1 MASEKFKEKYI
12 LETTLGS
19 FNLNL
24 KLATKIIGG
33 IMKIVIVGL
42 GVIGG
47 GYAMALKEAG
57 YEEVYGIDKN
67 IDTLRKAKALGII
80 KEGYEDEKEIIK
92 GADLIVLAVYP
103 NLVKSFIINNKDSF
117 KDGTIITDVTG
128 IKQLFIN
135 EIINILPENVDFVFA
150 HPMAGREK
158 KGIDYAT
165 NQVFKGAN
173 FLITVTDK
181 NKDKNVDII
190 ENLAYKMGFN
200 NVKRIC
206 PKYHDEMIAFTS
218 QLPHAL
224 AVALINSDIEGRNT
238 GEFIGDS
245 YRDLTRIANINES
258 LWSQLFLGNKENLL
272 KAIYNFEKE
281 LDKIKDSVKNEDKET
296 LQKLFIKS
304 SIRRE
309 KL

>member
-1 MASEKFKEKYI
+1 MR
-12 LETTLGS
+12 
-19 FNLNL
+19 
-24 KLATKIIGG
+24 
-33 IMKIVIVGL
+33 IVIVGL

-57 YEEVYGIDKN
+57 YTEVYGIDKN
-67 IDTLRKAKALGII
+67 TETLRKAKSLGII
-80 KEGYEDEKEIIK
+80 KEGYEEEKEIIPN
-92 GADLIVLAVYP
+92 ADLIVLAVYP
-103 NLVKSFIINNKDSF
+103 NLVKDFIINNKEYF
-117 KDGTIITDVTG
+117 KDGAIITDVTG

-135 EIINILPENVDFVFA
+135 EITKVLPENIDFVFA

-165 NQVFKGAN
+165 NKVFKGAN
-173 FLITVTDK
+173 FLITVTDR
-181 NKDKNVDII
+181 NKDENLDLI
-190 ENLAYKMGFN
+190 ENLAYKMGFKH
-200 NVKRIC
+200 VKRIC

-224 AVALINSDIEGRNT
+224 AVALINSDVEGRNT

-272 KAIYNFEKE
+272 KVIYKFEEE
-281 LDKIKDSVKNEDKET
+281 LDKIKNCLEDEDKEK
-296 LQKLFIKS
+296 LQQLFIKS
-304 SIRRE
+304 SLRRE

>member
-1 MASEKFKEKYI
+1 MR
-12 LETTLGS
+12 
-19 FNLNL
+19 
-24 KLATKIIGG
+24 
-33 IMKIVIVGL
+33 IVIVGL

-57 YEEVYGIDKN
+57 YRSVYGIDKN
-67 IDTLRKAKALGII
+67 KETLKKAKALGII
-80 KEGYEDEKEIIK
+80 KEGYEDEKEILQK
-92 GADLIVLAVYP
+92 ADLIVLAIYP
-103 NLVKSFIINNKDSF
+103 NLVKNFIINNKGHF
-117 KDGTIITDVTG
+117 KDGAIITDVTG

-135 EIINILPENVDFVFA
+135 EIIEILPKNIDFVFA

-165 NQVFKGAN
+165 NTVFKGAN
-173 FLITVTDK
+173 FLITVIER
-181 NKDKNVDII
+181 NKAENLDLI
-190 ENLAYKMGFN
+190 ENLAYKMGFKH
-200 NVKRIC
+200 VKRIC

-224 AVALINSDIEGRNT
+224 AVALINSDVEGRNT

-258 LWSQLFLGNKENLL
+258 LWSQLFLGNKKNLL
-272 KAIYNFEKE
+272 EAINNFEKE
-281 LDKIKDSVKNEDKET
+281 LDKIKLSLESDDKEN
-296 LQKLFIKS
+296 LEQLFIKS